1 MLHNMNKFFAKLLQQ
16 DSYSGILREHL
27 DSYVEEIV
35 WKKYHILKTSDN
47 FYIYKMD
54 IKKCLREIRD
64 DEAFIMKVQAR
75 SKMLGDNQDDVLDLL
90 DLIERGFDDI
100 EHRIM
105 NMDTEHTKYIRATVT
120 RLNYLLNQDDNM
132 KGLVIQVLNELSGSS
147 DEELEQK
154 LTLTAS
160 KMNFSQFTVISD
172 RSLYKRR
179 KSRQDFA
186 AELEPEEEME
196 E

>member
-1 MLHNMNKFFAKLLQQ
+1 
-16 DSYSGILREHL
+16 
-27 DSYVEEIV
+27 
-35 WKKYHILKTSDN
+35 
-47 FYIYKMD
+47 
-54 IKKCLREIRD
+54 
-64 DEAFIMKVQAR
+64 
-75 SKMLGDNQDDVLDLL
+75 
-90 DLIERGFDDI
+90 
-100 EHRIM
+100 M

-172 RSLYKRR
+172 RRCTSGANPVRTSRLNWSRKKRWKNLPETRSCSLT
-179 KSRQDFA
+179 A
-186 AELEPEEEME
+186 
-196 E
+196 